1 MTIPT
6 NSASIQIALYGVAHG
21 HISHY
26 VEEFSKLTAAQII
39 GVFDADSERALSFC
53 DRHKLRKF
61 DNPEELLNDLIED
74 GWTMK
79 DALTEIMRDA
89 IIENRLSNSY
99 PDYVGVS
106 YEYDEDEVT
115 IELEKL

>member
-1 MTIPT
+1 MIIKPLTIMTITLNNIEP
-6 NSASIQIALYGVAHG
+6 L
-21 HISHY
+21 
-26 VEEFSKLTAAQII
+26 L
-39 GVFDADSERALSFC
+39 
-53 DRHKLRKF
+53 